1 MSEKAPEYRVDP
13 RQELRHETRL
23 PYSHPDYSPP
33 GPDDFR
39 LAMQL
44 GSLTGAKAG
53 ELVGVTGRAIRRYV
67 GGDRDI
73 PYSVWRLLL
82 VEIGLELKSNECH
95 HEPGKSSSR
104 ALA

>member
-1 MSEKAPEYRVDP
+1 MSEKSPEYRASA
-13 RQELRHETRL
+13 QKELRRETRL
-23 PYSHPDYSPP
+23 PYTHPDYDPP

-53 ELVGVTGRAIRRYV
+53 DLVGVTGRAIRRYV

-82 VEIGLELKSNECH
+82 VEIGLELKAHECH
-95 HEPGKSSSR
+95 HQAAKTG
-104 ALA
+104 